1 MTSAP
6 HRSPA
11 TRSGPDPF
19 RHLAVVH
26 RSVEE
31 LLETL
36 APLLRAAVT
45 RGDLIWAAVNDAT
58 RDAIERRLGAASFG
72 IVFGEPGQPYS
83 YSAQT
88 TAARRAARTNSS
100 SPSARR
106 RSSDPAAP
114 RR

>member
-58 RDAIERRLGAASFG
+58 RDAIERRLDDAGILASLDPLLQR
-72 IVFGEPGQPYS
+72 VSLCATRDADKRGQPVE
-83 YSAQT
+83 
-88 TAARRAARTNSS
+88 
-100 SPSARR
+100 
-106 RSSDPAAP
+106 
-114 RR
+114 